1 MERPLKRDSCLLKIW
16 QAWGPEAQDVQFI
29 LKRISSKGSTA
40 SKRRNSVK
48 RTNSKLMKQLADFE
62 KSKCESEDGSEVQHM
77 QGNIQALLKII
88 ISQRETIQ
96 SQLGTLKAKDM
107 YLKTLDKSLS
117 CSDGREYVLRNYLEQ
132 IPEHA
137 EVTSVF

>member
-1 MERPLKRDSCLLKIW
+1 
-16 QAWGPEAQDVQFI
+16 
-29 LKRISSKGSTA
+29 
-40 SKRRNSVK
+40 
-48 RTNSKLMKQLADFE
+48 MKQLADFE
-62 KSKCESEDGSEVQHM
+62 KSKCESEDGSKVQHM
-77 QGNIQALLKII
+77 QGNIQALLKIS
-88 ISQRETIQ
+88 ISQSGTIK

-137 EVTSVF
+137 EVRSVYLSSVAEHYLHSY

>member
-1 MERPLKRDSCLLKIW
+1 M
-16 QAWGPEAQDVQFI
+16 G
-29 LKRISSKGSTA
+29 
-40 SKRRNSVK
+40 N
-48 RTNSKLMKQLADFE
+48 
-62 KSKCESEDGSEVQHM
+62 M

-96 SQLGTLKAKDM
+96 NQLGKLKAKDM

-132 IPEHA
+132 IPEHV
-137 EVTSVF
+137 EVTNFHKLYTQYSIILLFRRL